1 MAKTARRYDFDLV
14 LATDFRGAD
23 CRVETAAS
31 HLACLADG
39 PWRIGLWSMIEPDIP
54 RSAVLHPR
62 IEALARAHAAVP
74 IPPDAEGLRTRLI
87 LFYAPHLL
95 ALARSF
101 RPLAHADTA
110 LIVLAD
116 FPLPK
121 GGPAFEPGR
130 SAACIDGIVAGRQVW
145 CPASPAI
152 RNRLREL
159 APGLP
164 IRDRDLPPIEPIAA
178 WRTIRRPPDE
188 RRPILGRMLLQ
199 GDEALPG
206 RRETML
212 EAYPAVPDITMRF
225 LGGGGA
231 IAARVEPQPHEWQL
245 LAANSVTPRRFLA
258 RLDCYVQQQDDSAK
272 QPPRGALQAM
282 AAGRVVLASP
292 ACRGAL
298 GAGPAYRDPDQIAE
312 TARYLHTEVRFY
324 DRYVAEQD
332 AALADRFG
340 PGQLLDLLA
349 EHITVPRRQARPR
362 PAAPRPIVFYP
373 TNGIGLGH
381 VTRLLA
387 IARRLPP
394 GREAIFLTP
403 CHALAVIEH
412 AGFRTEYVPE
422 PAYDETDPADH
433 ADAMAP
439 RLSLLLRHYDPAALV
454 FDGNVPREWL
464 LQACAEQDLPL
475 LWLRRGMWRADPAL
489 ARHLQHASRFDAV
502 IEPAEVAATVD
513 RGATAAAT
521 DAPVV
526 VPPVMLLDRGEL
538 DAPRQARALLG
549 LVPNR
554 PALLVQPGAGNNH
567 DIEPLLDR
575 VAEAQARLGL
585 QVVVAEW
592 LIQHAPLRRRGLRY
606 LSSFPNSRYFAAFD
620 LAVSAAGYNSFHEL
634 LHHGVPT
641 VFVPNDNQTV
651 DDQRARAEWA
661 ESRGAAICLPRGAE
675 ATLPGYLSA
684 MLDPGLR
691 RQLARR
697 ARALC
702 PINGAAQAAAAV
714 MTVAARG

>member
-292 ACRGAL
+292 ACRAAL

-433 ADAMAP
+433 VDAMAP

>member
-292 ACRGAL
+292 ACRAAL